1 VSRAYGLLSDVQR
14 RKRYDELGASEDD
27 ADDDEALDDLG
38 PWRSIKVPFTAFRDR
53 GFYQRAEHI
62 SVVYLLL
69 AGESTGP
76 FALEIGEVKAGRCEK
91 AHLDGAGQWGHVSCE
106 QVRTS
111 DGLLDHLLDHC
122 LDDL

>member
-1 VSRAYGLLSDVQR
+1 MRLDDPPSLI
-14 RKRYDELGASEDD
+14 RYDELGASEDD

-69 AGESTGP
+69 AGESPGP

-91 AHLDGAGQWGHVSCE
+91 AHLDGAGQCTPSSRGCIRILTLSLTLFDERRRGQSAV
-106 QVRTS
+106 
-111 DGLLDHLLDHC
+111 G
-122 LDDL
+122 